1 MKFFFI
7 GFFLWVIAGCHTYN
21 KDENVIT
28 VEANKIQD
36 IIKVSALFDSIK
48 YVPLETND
56 SSLFKNIDKLCIDS
70 CGNIF
75 ILDIEGTNAVY
86 MFGKEGQFKRR
97 IGNLGRG
104 PGEYNEISDLNLYQD
119 TILEIYDSGQDK
131 IIQYD
136 TSGKMIHEIYNI
148 EAGSAQFFHVGDTLG
163 FYRSN
168 GKNAFNLTILVNDK
182 KYSYFKQDYLELR
195 SKGNYFHTDGKHI
208 YCTDNY
214 NDTLYLIK
222 DAKVYPFLYIDF
234 QKNKLPEKI
243 RIVEQAWQGDYCF
256 DIENFKFTS
265 RFVNFSFSYRQ
276 NEIFAFYDCQNK
288 KMFTGR
294 SFQNDLDGI
303 PLLLYPNT
311 SNNSD
316 KIVTYLKAS
325 IFLSVFE
332 NSQVSETAKTLKSKV
347 REDSNPVIVFAYM
360 KK

>member
-1 MKFFFI
+1 MKFFLI
-7 GFFLWVIAGCHTYN
+7 GFFLWVIAGCNTYN

-36 IIKVSALFDSIK
+36 IIKVSAIFDSIK
-48 YVPLETND
+48 YVPLETTD
-56 SSLFKNIDKLCIDS
+56 SSLFKGIDKLCIDS

-86 MFGKEGQFKRR
+86 MFGKEGQFKRQ
-97 IGNLGRG
+97 IGSLGRG

-136 TSGKMIHEIYNI
+136 TSGKMINEIYNI
-148 EAGSAQFFHVGDTLG
+148 EAGSAQFFHIGDTLG
-163 FYRSN
+163 FYRPN
-168 GKNAFNLTILVNDK
+168 GKNAFNLTILVKDK
-182 KYSYFKQDYLELR
+182 KYSYLKQDYLELR
-195 SKGNYFHTDGKHI
+195 SKGNYFHTDGKQV

-214 NDTLYLIK
+214 NDTLYIIK

-243 RIVEQAWQGDYCF
+243 RLIEQAWQGDYCF

-276 NEIFAFYDCQNK
+276 NEIFAFYDFKNK

-311 SNNSD
+311 SNNND
-316 KIVTYLKAS
+316 KIVTYLKTS
-325 IFLSVFE
+325 IFLSTFE
-332 NSQVSETAKTLKSKV
+332 NGQISETAKTLKSKV
-347 REDSNPVIVFAYM
+347 YEDSNPIIVFAYT

>member
-1 MKFFFI
+1 MKFFLI
-7 GFFLWVIAGCHTYN
+7 GFFLWAIAGCNTYN
-21 KDENVIT
+21 KDKNVIT

-36 IIKVSALFDSIK
+36 IIKVSAIFDSIK
-48 YVPLETND
+48 YVPLETTD
-56 SSLFKNIDKLCIDS
+56 SSLFKDIDKLCIDS

-86 MFGKEGQFKRR
+86 MFGKEGQFKRQ

-136 TSGKMIHEIYNI
+136 TTGKMIHEIYNI
-148 EAGSAQFFHVGDTLG
+148 EAGSAQFFHIGDTLG
-163 FYRSN
+163 FYRPN
-168 GKNAFNLTILVNDK
+168 GKNAFNLTILVKDK
-182 KYSYFKQDYLELR
+182 KYSYLKQDYLELR
-195 SKGNYFHTDGKHI
+195 SKGNYFHTDGKQV

-214 NDTLYLIK
+214 NDTLYIIK

-243 RIVEQAWQGDYCF
+243 RLIEQAWQGDYCF

-276 NEIFAFYDCQNK
+276 NEIFAFYDFKNK

-311 SNNSD
+311 SNNND
-316 KIVTYLKAS
+316 KIVTYLKTS
-325 IFLSVFE
+325 IFLSTFE
-332 NSQVSETAKTLKSKV
+332 NGQISETAKTLKSKV
-347 REDSNPVIVFAYM
+347 HEDSNPIVVFAYT

>member
-1 MKFFFI
+1 MKFFLI
-7 GFFLWVIAGCHTYN
+7 GFFLWVIAGCNNYH

-28 VEANKIQD
+28 VDASKIQD
-36 IIKVSALFDSIK
+36 FIKVSAIFDSIK

-56 SSLFKNIDKLCIDS
+56 SSLFKDIDKLCIDS

-136 TSGKMIHEIYNI
+136 TSGKMINEIYNI
-148 EAGSAQFFHVGDTLG
+148 GAGSAQFFHIGDTLG
-163 FYRSN
+163 FYMSS
-168 GKNAFNLTILVNDK
+168 GKDAFNLTILVNDK
-182 KYSYFKQDYLELR
+182 EYSYLKQNYLELR
-195 SKGNYFHTDGKHI
+195 SKGNYFHTDGKKI

-222 DAKVYPFLYIDF
+222 DANIYPYLYIDF

-243 RIVEQAWQGDYCF
+243 RLINQAWQGDYCF
-256 DIENFKFTS
+256 DIGDFKFTS
-265 RFVNFSFSYRQ
+265 RFINFSYSYQ
-276 NEIFAFYDCQNK
+276 KINVISFYDRKNK
-288 KMFTGR
+288 NLLLSR
-294 SFQNDLDGI
+294 SLLNDIDGI
-303 PLLLYPNT
+303 PLLLYSNTPNFM
-311 SNNSD
+311 D
-316 KIVTYLKAS
+316 KIVTYLEAS
-325 IFLSVFE
+325 IFLSALE
-332 NSQVSETAKTLKSKV
+332 NGQVSDKAQTWKSKV
-347 REDSNPVIVFAYM
+347 NEDSNPIVVFAYT

>member
-1 MKFFFI
+1 MKFFLV
-7 GFFLWVIAGCHTYN
+7 GFFLWVIAGCNNNH

-28 VEANKIQD
+28 VDASKIQD
-36 IIKVSALFDSIK
+36 IVKVSAIFDSIK

-56 SSLFKNIDKLCIDS
+56 SSLFKDINKLCIDS
-70 CGNIF
+70 CGNIYL
-75 ILDIEGTNAVY
+75 LDIEGTNAVY

-119 TILEIYDSGQDK
+119 TILEISDSGQDK

-136 TSGKMIHEIYNI
+136 TSGKMINEIYNI
-148 EAGSAQFFHVGDTLG
+148 GAGSAQFFHIGDTLG
-163 FYRSN
+163 FYMSS
-168 GKNAFNLTILVNDK
+168 GKDAFNLTILVNDK
-182 KYSYFKQDYLELR
+182 EYSYLKQNYLELR
-195 SKGNYFHTDGKHI
+195 SKGDYFHTDGKQV

-222 DAKVYPFLYIDF
+222 DANVYPYLYIDF

-243 RIVEQAWQGDYCF
+243 RLVEQGWQGDFCF
-256 DIENFKFTS
+256 DIGNFKFTS
-265 RFVNFSFSYRQ
+265 RFLSFMFTYRQ
-276 NEIFAFYDCQNK
+276 DEIFAFYDYKNK
-288 KMFTGR
+288 EMFMGR

-311 SNNSD
+311 SNYND
-316 KIVTYLKAS
+316 RIVTYLKAS
-325 IFLSVFE
+325 IFLSALE
-332 NSQVSETAKTLKSKV
+332 NGQVSDKAQAWKSKV
-347 REDSNPVIVFAYM
+347 NEDSNPIVVFAYT